1 MVNGRVTKEYDSY
14 TCVSSRGSSVV
25 YYMLVPH
32 STLEKC
38 DSFKVHLVKD
48 LIDPII
54 NTVECLPD
62 LSVLELCIKM
72 GFTSDMITSETDI
85 CFNVNDSDKSCEQ
98 TSRKFAVKNIPNNF
112 LSSEIT
118 RLAIS
123 KCVETM
129 LTSKETQTEIDS
141 LYDSVCDVY
150 YAEMNALLNYK
161 DVGPA
166 SYKRGRH
173 SAKPFWTNELSVL

>member
-1 MVNGRVTKEYDSY
+1 
-14 TCVSSRGSSVV
+14 
-25 YYMLVPH
+25 MLVPH

-38 DSFKVHLVKD
+38 DSFKVHLVKV
-48 LIDPII
+48 LIDPTN
-54 NTVECLPD
+54 NTVESLPD
-62 LSVLELCIKM
+62 HSVPELCIKM
-72 GFTSDMITSETDI
+72 GFTSDMITGDTDI
-85 CFNVNDSDKSCEQ
+85 CFNDSDKSCKQ
-98 TSRKFAVKNIPNNF
+98 TRRKYDGKNMPNSF
-112 LSSEIT
+112 LSSEIA

-166 SYKRGRH
+166 SHKKGRY
-173 SAKPFWTNELSVL
+173 SAKPFWTNELSVLWENVKESEKIFIQSKK

>member
-1 MVNGRVTKEYDSY
+1 
-14 TCVSSRGSSVV
+14 
-25 YYMLVPH
+25 MLVPH

-48 LIDPII
+48 LIDPTI
-54 NTVECLPD
+54 NTVESLPD
-62 LSVLELCIKM
+62 HSVLELCIKM
-72 GFTSDMITSETDI
+72 GFTSDMITDT
-85 CFNVNDSDKSCEQ
+85 CFNVNDSDKSCKQ
-98 TSRKFAVKNIPNNF
+98 ARRKYDGKNMPNNF
-112 LSSEIT
+112 LPSEIA

-123 KCVETM
+123 KCAETM

-161 DVGPA
+161 MLV
-166 SYKRGRH
+166 RRH
-173 SAKPFWTNELSVL
+173 IEEVDILLNHFGKQTICIMETC